1 MKQRFEIIY
10 KSFRKH
16 IDFKKSLV
24 VLRLNLL
31 LGLLFLSF
39 SVSPALA
46 QVPEL
51 NTDEKIAQ
59 LFAYELKREDV
70 EEDFKS
76 FNKNFDEGLGML
88 IISID
93 LDKNE
98 VDKINRVLNRFES
111 KPIVVYKNSENNEL
125 WPSSLSIGAVSNK
138 QILSNWSE
146 NTGLSL
152 LKAGYHFSYSVFP
165 GISKAQEAKEA
176 LEFSINEDWEIVQE
190 NILAIETGFKK
201 TKIKTIIPDFPGFR
215 NQSTGY
221 AFQVNLDENR
231 IKNIEMKPYEA
242 LINNGADLIQMS
254 ASLVKDRS
262 ETFTPFFLS
271 TDWTEK
277 TLRKELDFKGLV
289 LSADIK
295 NVSEWYDA
303 KNGEIE
309 LMAFENGNDLLLNP
323 ENVNA
328 ARRRIRSLIK
338 KSKKYENQLN
348 DAVQRIL
355 AYKESTNFRTEVGG
369 IAFPDLEYEEILRKS
384 ITVLDDNDIVPLA
397 YLDTKKIACV
407 HIGIDYPNISSV
419 YLDKYDRIKHFY
431 LRDRFNYY
439 EKFQELIKNLEGYD
453 VVILPLGNIPFDPS
467 ENYGIGNQIPRFVT
481 DISDKKDVIILAHGN
496 PIIGDLFPNRV
507 SHIISYDTGSIAQ
520 KLLPQILFGAKAA
533 FGKLPFSTNKYAWNS
548 GKLTKSLNRLD
559 YVYPQEV
566 GMDAS
571 ILAKIEDVVQEALE
585 DKATP
590 GCQILVAKD
599 GHIVLEKGYGYLSY
613 DKENPVSTETVY
625 DIASITKVAATLQGV
640 MLLSEMDVINVN
652 KTASQYLY
660 DLRASNKDDLYISE
674 ILSHQAGLTPYI
686 PYWKQTLD
694 GEGLDDRYYC
704 DNPDDWFCVEVVPG
718 IYTIRTMEDSLW
730 KWTLESELR
739 EKNKDGNFGYRYSDL
754 GFYIMKKLVERRTRQ
769 PIEEF
774 LEQNF
779 YRPLGMSKMTFFPL
793 AYFDE
798 EEIAPT
804 EQDNYFRHTMVR
816 GTVHDQGAAMFGGVG
831 GHAGLF
837 SNSIDLA
844 KLLQMHLNKGSYGG
858 QRYFRPET
866 VETFAQRHF
875 KNNRRGLG
883 WDKPLR
889 SGNGPSSDLCSY
901 NTFGH
906 TGFTGTAMW
915 ADPDY
920 NLIYVFLS
928 NRIHP
933 DVNNRKLIKQNIRTR
948 IQDIVYES
956 IFINDINLEQK

>member
-16 IDFKKSLV
+16 IDFEKSLV
-24 VLRLNLL
+24 SWRLKLFLGLVILTFSATAIHAQKSDLNLD
-31 LGLLFLSF
+31 
-39 SVSPALA
+39 
-46 QVPEL
+46 Q
-51 NTDEKIAQ
+51 KIAQ
-59 LFAYELKREDV
+59 LFAYELKREDFK
-70 EEDFKS
+70 EDFKT
-76 FNKNFDEGLGML
+76 FKKDFDEGLGML
-88 IISID
+88 IVSFP
-93 LDKNE
+93 LNE
-98 VDKINRVLNRFES
+98 SEVIQINRVLKPFDL
-111 KPIVVYKNSENNEL
+111 KPIIVFKNTKSSER
-125 WPSSLSIGAVSNK
+125 WPSALSVGAVSDN

-146 NTGLSL
+146 KMGLTLSNS
-152 LKAGYHFSYSVFP
+152 GYHFSYSEFP
-165 GISKAQEAKEA
+165 GVSKTQEAKEA
-176 LEFSINEDWEIVQE
+176 LEYSINEDWEIVQE
-190 NILAIETGFKK
+190 KVLAIESGFKK
-201 TKIKTIIPDFPGFR
+201 TDIKTIIPDFPGFR
-215 NQSTGY
+215 NQSTDF
-221 AFQVNLDENR
+221 AFKVNFDESR
-231 IKNIEMKPYEA
+231 IKSIEMKPYEA
-242 LINNGADLIQMS
+242 LINDGADVIQVS
-254 ASLVKDRS
+254 ASLVKDKS
-262 ETFTPFFLS
+262 ETFIPFFLS

-277 TLRKELDFKGLV
+277 TLRKELGFKGLV
-289 LSADIK
+289 LSADIT
-295 NVSEWYDA
+295 NVSKWYDA

-328 ARRRIRSLIK
+328 ARRRIRALIK

-355 AYKESTNFRTEVGG
+355 THKGNAKGESKLAG
-369 IAFPDLEYEEILRKS
+369 ISFPVLEYEDILRKS
-384 ITVLDDNDIVPLA
+384 ITVMDDNDIIPLA

-407 HIGIDYPNISSV
+407 HIGIEYPNLSSV

-439 EKFQELIKNLEGYD
+439 EKFQELINSLESFD

-467 ENYGIGNQIPRFVT
+467 ENYGIGNQIPRFVR

-507 SHIISYDTGSIAQ
+507 SHIIAYDTGSIAQ
-520 KLLPQILFGAKAA
+520 KLLPQILFGAKRAY
-533 FGKLPFSTNKYAWNS
+533 GKLPFSTEKYAWNS
-548 GKLTKSLNRLD
+548 GKMTKSLNRLD

-566 GMDAS
+566 GMDPS

-613 DKENPVSTETVY
+613 DSVVPVSTETVY
-625 DIASITKVAATLQGV
+625 DVASITKVAATLQGV
-640 MLLSEMDVINVN
+640 MLLTEMDVINVN

-804 EQDNYFRHTMVR
+804 EQDDYFRHTMVR

-844 KLLQMHLNKGSYGG
+844 KLLQMHLNKGTYGG
-858 QRYFRPET
+858 QRYLRPET

-956 IFINDINLEQK
+956 IFINDINLK